1 VSITNLISSEN
12 GGEFPTICEV
22 TLAASVSAAAAAAAG
37 DDDDDG
43 GGRNRSQE
51 NSEREGRRDLKG

>member
-1 VSITNLISSEN
+1 MSITNLISSEN

-22 TLAASVSAAAAAAAG
+22 TLAASALVSAAAAG
-37 DDDDDG
+37 DDDDDS
-43 GGRNRSQE
+43 GGRNKSQE

>member
-1 VSITNLISSEN
+1 MSITNLISSEN

-22 TLAASVSAAAAAAAG
+22 TLAAAAAAAG

-51 NSEREGRRDLKG
+51 NSEREGREET